1 MSLTDVCRIC
11 ANKIKGHKRDRNI
24 FKYMRGRLLEQ
35 LKLITGVELT
45 RNQGLPEF
53 VCERCFSELDLA
65 IKFRERCIF
74 SQKYLLEIRKKSRVQ
89 SIVHIDLSPE
99 PLDEQMIDADQ
110 LKTDDDE
117 EFVCYQGTEEED
129 PQNLEEFQPVDDP
142 APASVIAAAE
152 AAHQMDQQEQHMERA
167 AKRRRNFFICD
178 ECGTLFH
185 DEYLYNEHL
194 NGHQDRREMN
204 QFFPC
209 SECPETFKK
218 KALLKLHRAQCHSSQ
233 RKFKC
238 AICNEVFS
246 ALGAKLRH
254 DKAHENER
262 PYPCLECGMIFSSV
276 SELQNHCLTH
286 SEENRKFR
294 CEPCNKNFITRRD
307 LVAHTKTAPHK
318 RFAKYMQD
326 EFDLSELLTYS

>member
-45 RNQGLPEF
+45 TNQGLPEF

-65 IKFRERCIF
+65 TKFRERCIF
-74 SQKYLLEIRKKSRVQ
+74 SQKYLLEIRKKSKDQ

-99 PLDEQMIDADQ
+99 PLDEQLIDADQ
-110 LKTDDDE
+110 LEVDDDE
-117 EFVCYQGTEEED
+117 QFVCYQDTEED
-129 PQNLEEFQPVDDP
+129 PQDLEEFQPDEEP
-142 APASVIAAAE
+142 SSSVIAAAE
-152 AAHQMDQQEQHMERA
+152 ATHQADLHEQQIERA

-194 NGHQDRREMN
+194 NGHQNRREMN

-209 SECPETFKK
+209 PECPETFKK
-218 KALLKLHRAQCHSSQ
+218 KALLKLHRAQFHSTQ

-238 AICNEVFS
+238 TICNEVF
-246 ALGAKLRH
+246 AAMGAKLRH
-254 DKAHENER
+254 DK
-262 PYPCLECGMIFSSV
+262 
-276 SELQNHCLTH
+276 
-286 SEENRKFR
+286 
-294 CEPCNKNFITRRD
+294 
-307 LVAHTKTAPHK
+307 
-318 RFAKYMQD
+318 
-326 EFDLSELLTYS
+326 